1 MTSETDSALTGAAF
15 ELAAGGFT
23 PMPEEEEKDQQEAIG
38 SDGASLREAA
48 AQQTSAHDEV
58 VVREYLDESG
68 KPVAPNEAV
77 TLARAGRDYAS
88 AIAADS
94 AAAENETSEDLAAR
108 VDALRAEALAHDP
121 GAAEFYGFKLPE
133 SRTGADQN
141 GRERPS
147 GEPADTSEQAASTAL
162 DPELARALEHPQV
175 RQAIEQQLGEAEK
188 TRQDYLNGLAAATQI
203 AQVSFISQ
211 FPELANVAPDNLPG
225 ALEQMS
231 RQDPAR
237 FARVQ
242 AMVTTTEQLFAQ
254 QQEESRRQAEMTRQ
268 GFRNY
273 AQTEDTRF
281 ETALKG
287 ETAATRAAVAAE
299 IVASAKASGVEAREL
314 MRLFNSEPLM
324 RHAVF
329 QRMMYDAGKYRL
341 AMKARDA
348 IAARSVPPVQ
358 RPGIARTPAE
368 REHAD
373 LRTLNARLSNSGDI
387 KDAVALYHAKKSS
400 RR

>member
-23 PMPEEEEKDQQEAIG
+23 PMPEAEEKDQQETIG

-48 AQQTSAHDEV
+48 AQRTSATDEV
-58 VVREYLDESG
+58 VVREYLDDSG

-77 TLARAGRDYAS
+77 TLSRASRDYAD
-88 AIAADS
+88 AMAADS
-94 AAAENETSEDLAAR
+94 AAVENETSKDLAAR

-121 GAAEFYGFKLPE
+121 DAAEFYGFQLPE
-133 SRTGADQN
+133 AGAPADDD
-141 GRERPS
+141 GRERSS
-147 GEPADTSEQAASTAL
+147 GERADASEQGASAGL

-188 TRQDYLNGLAAATQI
+188 TRQDYLNGLSAATQI

-211 FPELANVAPDNLPG
+211 FPELANVAPENLPG

-254 QQEESRRQAEMTRQ
+254 QREESRRQAEMTRQ
-268 GFRNY
+268 SFRNY

-281 ETALKG
+281 ETMLRG
-287 ETAATRAAVAAE
+287 ETATTQAAVAAE
-299 IVASAKASGVEAREL
+299 IVASAKASGVETGEL

-324 RHAVF
+324 RNAVF

-348 IAARSVPPVQ
+348 AAARPVPPVQ

-373 LRTLNARLSNSGDI
+373 LRTLNARLSSSGDI
-387 KDAVALYHAKKSS
+387 KDAVALYRAKRSS